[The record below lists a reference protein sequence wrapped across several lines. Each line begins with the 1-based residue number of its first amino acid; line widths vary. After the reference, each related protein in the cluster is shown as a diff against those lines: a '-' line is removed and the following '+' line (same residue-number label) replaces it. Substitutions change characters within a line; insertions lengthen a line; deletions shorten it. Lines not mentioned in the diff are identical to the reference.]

1 MTYNNVM
8 HELSLLLETV
18 KVVERECPEGGFP
31 GAVRSLT
38 LTVGELNSA
47 APSYLEA
54 AWPEAVRGTMLDGAE
69 LIIEGSGAAALCKK
83 CGEEF
88 GFRETRGIC
97 PRCGSKEI
105 TLKSGREFFVKEL
118 VLE

>member
-1 MTYNNVM
+1 M

-18 KVVERECPEGGFP
+18 KVVERECPEGGFS
-31 GAVRSLT
+31 GTVRSLT
-38 LTVGELNSA
+38 LIVGELSSA
-47 APSYLEA
+47 VPSYLEV
-54 AWPEAVRGTMLDGAE
+54 AWPEAVRGTVLDGAE
-69 LIIEGSGAAALCKK
+69 LVIEGSSAVALCKK

-97 PRCGSKEI
+97 PQCGSKE
-105 TLKSGREFFVKEL
+105 TSLKSGREFFVKEL